1 MNSLLRLVILCVGAL
16 CAFQAG
22 AAGNPA
28 GPLRL
33 VVGFPPGGGTDG
45 AARIIA
51 EKLPALLN
59 QPTIVENRGG
69 AGGTLGALNVARAA
83 PDGNAL
89 FFGTSAELIINPVTR
104 KTAPY
109 DVLEQFTPIGEVGSV
124 SFVLVVPASSPIT
137 SVQSLIARAKGQP
150 DRLNFSSFGIGSTN
164 HMIGELFLSRTGIRA
179 THIPYQGSAPAM
191 SALLA
196 NEVDFTFESAAV
208 ALPHIKAG
216 KLRALATPSPARLR
230 DLPDTPTLQGLG
242 FQNLAAEGW
251 MGVFAPANMAPD
263 LVKRFNAALNAV
275 LQMPDVREKLTARGV
290 DVSPGSARQFHD
302 MLATEQQKWRR
313 VAQESGISL
322 D

>member
-51 EKLPALLN
+51 EKLPAFLN

-137 SVQSLIARAKGQP
+137 SVQSLITRAKGQP

-196 NEVDFTFESAAV
+196 NEVDFTFETSAV

-230 DLPDTPTLQGLG
+230 DLPDTPTLQELG

-251 MGVFAPANMAPD
+251 MGVFAPANMAPN
-263 LVKRFNAALNAV
+263 LVQRFNAALNAV
-275 LQMPDVREKLTARGV
+275 LDMPDVREKLTARGV

>member
-230 DLPDTPTLQGLG
+230 DLPDTPTLQELG

>member
-109 DVLEQFTPIGEVGSV
+109 NVLEQFTPIGEVGSV

-137 SVQSLIARAKGQP
+137 SVQSLITRAKGQP

-196 NEVDFTFESAAV
+196 NEVDFTFETSAV

-230 DLPDTPTLQGLG
+230 DLPDTPTLQELG

-263 LVKRFNAALNAV
+263 LVQRFNAALNAV
-275 LQMPDVREKLTARGV
+275 LDMPDVREKLTARGV

>member
-137 SVQSLIARAKGQP
+137 SVQSLITRAKGQP

-196 NEVDFTFESAAV
+196 NEVDFTFETAAV

-230 DLPDTPTLQGLG
+230 DLPDTPTLQELG

>member
-1 MNSLLRLVILCVGAL
+1 MKMLLRLVFLCLGAL
-16 CAFQAG
+16 CTAQAG

-51 EKLPALLN
+51 KKLPSLLN

-83 PDGNAL
+83 PDGNTL

-109 DVLEQFTPIGEVGSV
+109 DVLEQFTPIGEVGTV
-124 SFVLVVPASSPIT
+124 TFVLVVPASSPIT
-137 SVQSLIARAKGQP
+137 SVQSLIARAKAQP

-196 NEVDFTFESAAV
+196 NEVDFTFETAVV
-208 ALPHIKAG
+208 ALPHIKSG
-216 KLRALATPSPARLR
+216 KLRAMATPSPARLR
-230 DLPDTPTLQGLG
+230 DLPDTPTLRELG
-242 FQNLAAEGW
+242 FQDLAAEGW

-263 LVKRFNAALNAV
+263 AVQRLNAALNSV
-275 LQMPDVREKLTARGV
+275 LHMPDVREKLTARGV
-290 DVSPGSARQFHD
+290 EVSPGSGGQFRA
-302 MLATEQQKWRR
+302 MLATEQGKWRR

>member
-109 DVLEQFTPIGEVGSV
+109 NVLEQFTPIGEVGSV

-137 SVQSLIARAKGQP
+137 SVQSLITRAKGQP
-150 DRLNFSSFGIGSTN
+150 DRPNFSSFGIGSTN

-196 NEVDFTFESAAV
+196 NEVDFTFETSAV

-230 DLPDTPTLQGLG
+230 DLPDTPTLQELG

-263 LVKRFNAALNAV
+263 LVQRFNAALNAV
-275 LQMPDVREKLTARGV
+275 LDMPDVREKLTARGV